1 MYKYLL
7 HILFFV
13 TFTAVKAQNVLNYSD
28 YINKVL
34 EDHPFSKLA
43 DLEIS
48 AAKANLLKAKGNFD
62 PYISYQY
69 SEKKFM
75 DQNYYTIHQGKLIV
89 PTGLGPNLNVGYE
102 RANGNFLNPQWKLP
116 NDGLVNMGI
125 NIPLLQGLII
135 DESRAFLRQAKAI
148 YRASEV
154 EKKLVLNQI
163 ILNSTFQYWYWFE
176 SYNKLLVA
184 DKGVLLATERLN
196 ASVTSAK
203 AGDIPFVDTLETNI
217 QLQNRLVNFQK
228 NYGEFKINEL
238 QLDFFLWTD
247 TVKTK
252 TENTPPYYMLFNPPI
267 VPDLNLDSLNIKLKF
282 HPELNQK
289 VLKLKMLEYDKKM
302 AWEYFKP
309 QVNLNYNPLADFN
322 DVFNQPYVNP
332 NNYKLGLDIKIPIFY
347 RKQMG
352 NLQSISI
359 YQEQTKIELDTK
371 QREIYNESM
380 SLYIELQALEKQI
393 NTQKNNLQ
401 NNLDLLKAE
410 QEKFKLGESSVF
422 MVNTRENA
430 YLNAEIKLIEL
441 ISKQQITLV
450 KYLYYANEL

>member
-1 MYKYLL
+1 MYKYIF
-7 HILFFV
+7 HIVFFLV
-13 TFTAVKAQNVLNYSD
+13 FTSVKAQNVLNYSD

-69 SEKKFM
+69 SEKSFN
-75 DQNYYTIHQGKLIV
+75 DLNYYTIHQGKLIV
-89 PTGLGPNLNVGYE
+89 PTGLGPNLNFGYE

-217 QLQNRLVNFQK
+217 QLQNRLVSFQK
-228 NYGEFKINEL
+228 NYGEYKINEL
-238 QLDFFLWTD
+238 QLGFFLWTD
-247 TVKTK
+247 SAQAPKD
-252 TENTPPYYMLFNPPI
+252 NTPPNYMLFNPPT
-267 VPDLNLDSLNIKLKF
+267 VPVFNLDTLNTKLKL

-309 QVNLNYNPLADFN
+309 QVNLNYNPLADYN
-322 DVFNQPYVNP
+322 QMFNQPYINP
-332 NNYKLGLDIKIPIFY
+332 SNYKLGLDIKIPIFY

-371 QREIYNESM
+371 LREIYNEAM

-393 NTQKNNLQ
+393 NMQKNNLQ
-401 NNLDLLKAE
+401 NNLALLNAE
-410 QEKFKLGESSVF
+410 QDKFKLGESSVF

-430 YLNAEIKLIEL
+430 YLSAEINLIEL

>member
-1 MYKYLL
+1 MYKYLF
-7 HILFFV
+7 HIILFLV
-13 TFTAVKAQNVLNYSD
+13 FTSVKAQNVLNYSD

-34 EDHPFSKLA
+34 DDHPFTQLA

-62 PYISYQY
+62 PYINYQY
-69 SEKKFM
+69 SEKNYN
-75 DQNYYTIHQGKLIV
+75 DLNYYTIHQGKLIV
-89 PTGLGPNLNVGYE
+89 PTGLGPILSLGYE
-102 RANGNFLNPQWKLP
+102 KSNGNFLNPQWKLP
-116 NDGLVNMGI
+116 NEGLVNMGI

-148 YRASEV
+148 YKASEI

-184 DKGVLLATERLN
+184 DKGVILATERLN
-196 ASVTSAK
+196 ASITSAK
-203 AGDIPFVDTLETNI
+203 AGDIPFIDTLETNI

-238 QLDFFLWTD
+238 QLGFFLWTD
-247 TVKTK
+247 SVQTTI
-252 TENTPPYYMLFNPPI
+252 ESTPPNYMLFNSPS
-267 VPDLNLDSLNIKLKF
+267 VPNLNMDTLNYKLKF

-289 VLKLKMLEYDKKM
+289 ILKLKILEYDKKM

-309 QVNLNYNPLADFN
+309 QVNLNYNPLADYN
-322 DVFNQPYVNP
+322 DIFNQPYINP

-347 RKQMG
+347 RKQIG

-371 QREIYNESM
+371 QREIYNEAM

-401 NNLDLLKAE
+401 NNLDLLQAE

-430 YLNAEIKLIEL
+430 YLNSEIKLIEL
-441 ISKQQITLV
+441 ISKQQIALV

>member
-1 MYKYLL
+1 MPKKFL
-7 HILFFV
+7 HIILLMYFV
-13 TFTAVKAQNVLNYSD
+13 NAKTQNILNYSE
-28 YINKVL
+28 YISKVL
-34 EDHPFSKLA
+34 EDHPFTQLA

-62 PYISYQY
+62 PYINYQY
-69 SEKKFM
+69 SEKNYN
-75 DQNYYTIHQGKLIV
+75 DLNYYTIHQGKLIV
-89 PTGLGPNLNVGYE
+89 PTGLGPNLSLGYE
-102 RANGNFLNPQWKLP
+102 KANGNFLNPQWKLP

-125 NIPLLQGLII
+125 NIPLLQGLLI
-135 DESRAFLRQAKAI
+135 DESRTYLRQAKAI
-148 YRASEV
+148 YRASEI

-184 DKGVLLATERLN
+184 NKGLKLAKERLE
-196 ASVTSAK
+196 ASIESAK
-203 AGDIPFVDTLETNI
+203 AGDIPFIDTLETNI
-217 QLQNRLVNFQK
+217 QYQNRVVNFDK
-228 NYGEFKINEL
+228 NYGEFKVNEL
-238 QLDFFLWTD
+238 QLGFFLWTD
-247 TVKTK
+247 SISSAID
-252 TENTPPYYMLFNPPI
+252 NTPPNYALFNPPTI
-267 VPDLNLDSLNIKLKF
+267 PQINLDSLDFKLKI

-289 VLKLKMLEYDKKM
+289 VLKLKMLDLDKKM

-309 QVNLNYNPLADFN
+309 QINLNYNPLADYN
-322 DVFNQPYVNP
+322 DMFNQPYINP

-347 RKQMG
+347 RKQLG

-359 YQEQTKIELDTK
+359 YQEQTKIEIDTK
-371 QREIYNESM
+371 QREIYNEAL
-380 SLYIELQALEKQI
+380 SLHIGLQALEKQI
-393 NTQKNNLQ
+393 NTQKINLK
-401 NNLDLLKAE
+401 NSLELLKAE

-422 MVNTRENA
+422 MVNTRENT